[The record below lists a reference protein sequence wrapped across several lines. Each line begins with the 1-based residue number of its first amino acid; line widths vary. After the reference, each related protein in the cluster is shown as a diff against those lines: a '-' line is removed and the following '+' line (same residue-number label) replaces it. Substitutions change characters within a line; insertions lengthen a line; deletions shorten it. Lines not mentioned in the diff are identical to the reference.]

1 MLLVFIQIKF
11 ASLFLDTWVSQ
22 VALAIKNLA
31 DNAGDVRDTGL
42 IPGWRRSLEGGM
54 ATHSSILA

>member
-31 DNAGDVRDTGL
+31 DNAGDVRDTGW
-42 IPGWRRSLEGGM
+42 IPGLGGSPEEGVT
-54 ATHSSILA
+54 THSSILA